1 MPFDRTP
8 DYSHHIQADAETIK
22 RAQEAQKAAADAE
35 RAIQEQEQK
44 AARDQRALEAAER
57 AQGDETSQRF

>member
-22 RAQEAQKAAADAE
+22 RAQEAQKAAADAAK
-35 RAIQEQEQK
+35 AIRDQEVKAEQ
-44 AARDQRALEAAER
+44 DQRAREAAER
-57 AQGDETSQRF
+57 AHGDETSQRF